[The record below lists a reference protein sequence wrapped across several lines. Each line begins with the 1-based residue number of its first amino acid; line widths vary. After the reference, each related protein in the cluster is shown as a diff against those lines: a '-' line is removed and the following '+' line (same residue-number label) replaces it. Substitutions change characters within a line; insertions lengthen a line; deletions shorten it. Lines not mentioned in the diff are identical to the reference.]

1 MRSTPC
7 LGWGRAV
14 PSGMS
19 GLCSARLS
27 PVGCSTLMS
36 GQGYW
41 MCDSFRA
48 GVQIWWAEW
57 GAGRSPWGVTC
68 MDEAGGVSYAT
79 CAGFGPSGKGL
90 DGLCQPNKRRWVGS
104 DL

>member
-27 PVGCSTLMS
+27 PVGCSTLML

-41 MCDSFRA
+41 IHSELESRYGGQN
-48 GVQIWWAEW
+48 GVQDVAPGE
-57 GAGRSPWGVTC
+57 SPAWMRQEEFPMPHAQGLVPVERVW
-68 MDEAGGVSYAT
+68 MDCVSRT
-79 CAGFGPSGKGL
+79 NG
-90 DGLCQPNKRRWVGS
+90 DG
-104 DL
+104 